1 MLSTISSLYHL
12 QKGYLFNLLDNITDD
27 ILYEKQLEGFNSPSW
42 ILGHICIEGEDVL
55 NHFNIPFTPTNWKP
69 LFQMGTGKITSLE
82 GLPSKKELIDTFI
95 ERYTLLINKY
105 KSLSETERALP
116 HPSAFMKSLVPDID
130 SWFAHHLITHIA
142 IHCGNI
148 VVWKKMMVIE
158 IGGY

>member
-1 MLSTISSLYHL
+1 MPSTITSLYQL
-12 QKGYLFNLLDNITDD
+12 QKGYLFKLLDNIPEES
-27 ILYEKQLEGFNSPSW
+27 LYEKQLEGFNSPGW

-55 NHFNIPFTPTNWKP
+55 NHFNISFTPTTWKHF
-69 LFQMGTGKITSLE
+69 FQMGTGEITSLD
-82 GLPSKKELIDTFI
+82 GLPSKEELIDTFN

-105 KSLSETERALP
+105 ESLSEKERLSP
-116 HPSAFMKSLVPDID
+116 HPSAFMKNLVPDID

-148 VVWKKMMVIE
+148 VVWKKMMGIE